1 MFANKQADIKNMDA
15 ELIQQIHADL
25 EDKDIHPMSI
35 SLNDNFIY
43 EWLQRTLV
51 DGGFEESSDTFEE
64 TIRPE
69 FERISDI
76 VHPTNPSTA
85 PKDVVLSDGN
95 IDNGPTIHAEE
106 PDPEEILTTPPDDL
120 DGAKALGIDDVSRP
134 PSRTESTSSH
144 RSKPED
150 WRPYDTPNAAWVRD
164 MLLPLFD
171 RDPFVD
177 VAETNPDLRI
187 KRAFHQQDY
196 DRKGAIAD
204 HKVLRLCEDLM
215 KTLGLSE
222 RVNELRNTVYA
233 VDSDGNGQF
242 DAAEYMTLMKLLIK
256 TVMDVKKEM
265 LLTTLTECG
274 SKAEEE
280 PQKKTTSGTLYEH
293 PKLLLWGWSPTPK
306 RSIWPFQDTI
316 ADEFDTEA
324 PLLPGFSFTM
334 MAEKARIAVEKIDD
348 FEERWLRL
356 VPKEPQRRE
365 EFQAPLEVARELAYR
380 FKLFENQK
388 DRQARS
394 DLDTV
399 IYANQILRTCGVSEK
414 KIPFQ
419 VLDLPDVRTYTM
431 QITRLIQ
438 GFVFILEEIS
448 RELGRHEEAHYYPK
462 LNEKLRSHQVTLL
475 AKLLTL
481 EVCDWNNQVTKKVE
495 TYRNAGKES
504 LVNVMEPRCK
514 LLASR
519 YHNRLNGARD
529 DAKRQLSKWSVYL
542 EKVEITN
549 WKIPR
554 SRRLLGAIFRLF
566 TTDHN

>member
-1 MFANKQADIKNMDA
+1 MFANKQAETKNMDT

-35 SLNDNFIY
+35 SLNDNFIH

-76 VHPTNPSTA
+76 VHPPNPSKG
-85 PKDVVLSDGN
+85 PQDVVLPDGY
-95 IDNGPTIHAEE
+95 IDDDLTTHAQE
-106 PDPEEILTTPPDDL
+106 PDPEEILTTPPDDV
-120 DGAKALGIDDVSRP
+120 DGARTLGIDDVSRP

-196 DRKGAIAD
+196 DRKGSIAD

-265 LLTTLTECG
+265 LLTTLIECG
-274 SKAEEE
+274 IKAGDASR
-280 PQKKTTSGTLYEH
+280 KKRRSGKLYEH

-306 RSIWPFQDTI
+306 GSSGLFQDTI
-316 ADEFDTEA
+316 ADKFETEA

-334 MAEKARIAVEKIDD
+334 MAEEARIAVEKIDD
-348 FEERWLRL
+348 FEEQWLRL
-356 VPKEPQRRE
+356 IPKEPQR
-365 EFQAPLEVARELAYR
+365 
-380 FKLFENQK
+380 
-388 DRQARS
+388 
-394 DLDTV
+394 
-399 IYANQILRTCGVSEK
+399 
-414 KIPFQ
+414 
-419 VLDLPDVRTYTM
+419 
-431 QITRLIQ
+431 
-438 GFVFILEEIS
+438 IS
-448 RELGRHEEAHYYPK
+448 GP
-462 LNEKLRSHQVTLL
+462 
-475 AKLLTL
+475 
-481 EVCDWNNQVTKKVE
+481 
-495 TYRNAGKES
+495 
-504 LVNVMEPRCK
+504 
-514 LLASR
+514 SR
-519 YHNRLNGARD
+519 GC
-529 DAKRQLSKWSVYL
+529 
-542 EKVEITN
+542 
-549 WKIPR
+549 P
-554 SRRLLGAIFRLF
+554 
-566 TTDHN
+566 